1 MKKTASIF
9 ILFSFI
15 IGQLSAQFLD
25 KIQLKGG
32 LMYEFVTFQQ
42 AFDSTYTQF
51 GDPVVV
57 PYVNFL
63 VGGYYD
69 IAHKNDIVS
78 VGIDAGVQGGLY
90 LQQGFAYQI
99 QVPTYVMGRIGAGS
113 TTYNQQKIGA
123 GVGIG
128 MQSTYLNESRLG
140 TPNTIK
146 TFIFVPSAIGE
157 VMIGGGNLT
166 GRLHI
171 PLLPM
176 KKQLEAANNG
186 YYKLTNVGLG
196 LIYRF

>member
-9 ILFSFI
+9 IVLTLI
-15 IGQLSAQFLD
+15 IGQMSAQILD
-25 KIQLKGG
+25 RIQLKGG

-42 AFDSTYTQF
+42 ADSTYKIPF
-51 GDPVVV
+51 GDPVIV

-69 IAHKNDIVS
+69 IIHKNDIVS
-78 VGIDAGVQGGLY
+78 LGIDAGVQGGLY

-99 QVPTYVMGRIGAGS
+99 QVPAYLMGRIGAGS

-123 GVGIG
+123 GLGIG

-166 GRLHI
+166 GRLHV

-186 YYKLTNVGLG
+186 YYILTNVGLG